1 MTSSSPQ
8 SGHGW
13 LAPLIVTV
21 LITLTI
27 LTWLD
32 KWLYSNEVFNNLSM
46 GLSYSPKDP
55 LLVELKEQA
64 LHYCT
69 QYATDSELKE
79 CNIYQDAITDD
90 LYFAHPLTAL
100 IGLQARKLLD
110 NPDSWTELHRIAL
123 EPPHRHRPRPAAL
136 VPPVSCNPTF
146 RPDHGG
152 RSDVFDHFHRAV
164 P

>member
-123 EPPHRHRPRPAAL
+123 EPPLIGIAL
-136 VPPVSCNPTF
+136 V
-146 RPDHGG
+146 
-152 RSDVFDHFHRAV
+152 AV
-164 P
+164 AIAFLYQMLQPRTAGTTGSAEAMAHV